1 MEKTK
6 IVIVYED
13 SESDSASVYINNPHA
28 DTEELLTMLAAHAAH
43 FIRNMSLEN
52 VPASDAVEMIQAAV
66 QMAVDYFTDND
77 EKGVE

>member
-28 DTEELLTMLAAHAAH
+28 DTEELLTMLVAHAAH
-43 FIRNMSLEN
+43 FIRNMLLMN
-52 VPASDAVEMIQAAV
+52 VPASDAVEMIETAIRLAV
-66 QMAVDYFTDND
+66 GIPIDN
-77 EKGVE
+77 EKGDE